1 MHPCFLTVSAGQNF
15 LEQKLAGNLPLA
27 MKTNK
32 STSIV
37 FILGTVAAFLAAAAP
52 FASASTIWN
61 GPTISFTHTDENGLQ
76 DQLTP
81 GVALTRDS
89 SGGGLYNAV
98 TESGAVSGT
107 SPDDTE
113 WAIGSLDDYNTLTYG
128 SCPLEAGNHPP
139 GYIGTTFVVHLINE
153 DIYLSLTLTD
163 WEGQGGSGD
172 KIFSYD
178 RSTPAVAPPPTPTVN
193 ITIPASGT
201 LFAAPANVNFAAN
214 ASVSSGTVTNLQF
227 FTNGISFNSV
237 LSAPFSVTA
246 SNLAAGAYA
255 LTAVATA
262 AGISATSTVVNITVD
277 APPTVNITNLL
288 NNATFSAPAN
298 VTIRASASD
307 SDGTVTNVQFLVG
320 ANVLTNVSTAPFSGT
335 TNNLAAGNYT
345 ISAIASD
352 NNGVKNTNSISIKV
366 VTPVVVTLGNPAL
379 SSSTNFQFSYPASIG
394 LSYVIQRSA
403 SLAPANWIPL
413 VTNVAASNPVVFL
426 DVHATNSPNYYR
438 VGRLPNP

>member
-1 MHPCFLTVSAGQNF
+1 
-15 LEQKLAGNLPLA
+15 
-27 MKTNK
+27 
-32 STSIV
+32 
-37 FILGTVAAFLAAAAP
+37 
-52 FASASTIWN
+52 
-61 GPTISFTHTDENGLQ
+61 
-76 DQLTP
+76 
-81 GVALTRDS
+81 
-89 SGGGLYNAV
+89 V

-113 WAIGSLDDYNTLTYG
+113 WAIGSLGDYNTLTYG

-178 RSTPAVAPPPTPTVN
+178 RSTPAAAPPPTPTVN
-193 ITIPASGT
+193 ITTPASGT
-201 LFAAPANVNFAAN
+201 LFAAPANVNIAAN
-214 ASVSSGTVTNLQF
+214 ATVSSGTVTNVQF
-227 FTNGISFNSV
+227 FTNGVSFNSV

-246 SNLAAGAYA
+246 NNLAAGAYA

-262 AGISATSTVVNITVD
+262 AGISATSAVVNITVD

-288 NNATFSAPAN
+288 NNATFSAPVN
-298 VTIRASASD
+298 LTIRASASD
-307 SDGTVTNVQFLVG
+307 SDGSVTNVQFLVG
-320 ANVLTNVSTAPFSGT
+320 ANVLINVSAAPFSGT

-352 NNGVKNTNSISIKV
+352 NNGVKNTNSISINV
-366 VTPVVVTLGNPAL
+366 VTPMIVTLGNPIL
-379 SSSTNFQFSYPASIG
+379 SSSTNFQFSYPANVG
-394 LSYVIQRSA
+394 LSYVIQRSS

-413 VTNVAASNPVVFL
+413 VTNVAASNPVVFV
-426 DVHATNSPNYYR
+426 DTHATNSPNYYR